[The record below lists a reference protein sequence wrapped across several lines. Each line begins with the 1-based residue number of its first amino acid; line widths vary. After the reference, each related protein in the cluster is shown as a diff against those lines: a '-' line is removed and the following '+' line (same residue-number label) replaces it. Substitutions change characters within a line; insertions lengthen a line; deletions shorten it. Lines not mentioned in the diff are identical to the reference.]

1 MCDADS
7 RLQKKYIV
15 HSKGIVRGTVESSLD
30 HKREAHWESLG
41 MTWAFEIYKTN
52 PRDTAL
58 PQEALPYPSETGLPT
73 RNQILNHMVLWAPN
87 P

>member
-1 MCDADS
+1 M
-7 RLQKKYIV
+7 RV
-15 HSKGIVRGTVESSLD
+15 TVESSLG
-30 HKREAHWESLG
+30 HKLEADWESLG

>member
-1 MCDADS
+1 MFTE
-7 RLQKKYIV
+7 RV
-15 HSKGIVRGTVESSLD
+15 HCGTDIVRRTAESSLG
-30 HKREAHWESLG
+30 HKWEADWELLG
-41 MTWAFEIYKTN
+41 TAWAFETYKTN

-58 PQEALPYPSETGLPT
+58 SQEALPYPSETGLPT